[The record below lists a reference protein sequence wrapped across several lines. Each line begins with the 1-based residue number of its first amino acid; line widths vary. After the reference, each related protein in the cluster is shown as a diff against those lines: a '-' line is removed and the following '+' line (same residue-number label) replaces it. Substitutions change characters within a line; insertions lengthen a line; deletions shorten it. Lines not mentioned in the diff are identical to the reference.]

1 MMSDAEHIFIYLLLI
16 HMSFWKYDCPG
27 SVPIFF
33 FSGSLLF
40 DLVLSCVSYLYI
52 LDINYLE
59 DNGNPL

>member
-16 HMSFWKYDCPG
+16 HMSFLEIWLSRFCAH
-27 SVPIFF
+27 FF